1 MGMCIC
7 LAGLVIMSGT
17 SITMMLIYTGIMRT
31 MTLII
36 TIITNTTRSKKSSI
50 NGRGQDR
57 IGQ

>member
-1 MGMCIC
+1 MCIC

-36 TIITNTTRSKKSSI
+36 IITNTTRSKRSSI
-50 NGRGQDR
+50 NGRGQGR
-57 IGQ
+57 IGR